1 MTGCLQMLKMFNS
14 TVIFPNVSFMILF
27 LQLIKAL
34 EVAKNGR
41 SKITGMSVLDCA
53 IGCVSKK

>member
-1 MTGCLQMLKMFNS
+1 
-14 TVIFPNVSFMILF
+14 MIPF

-41 SKITGMSVLDCA
+41 PKMTGTSMLDGA
-53 IGCVSKK
+53 TGFVSKTMKSTRK